1 MKINQR
7 LDNDMQNESKHSEI
21 HKPHLPFLVFIC
33 IASALGG
40 LLWGFDAIVISGTI
54 SSVKLQFALSPAME
68 GFFVSSGLL
77 GAVFGSGLSGW
88 LSDKFGRSRNLLL
101 AAVLMLLSAIGS
113 AWATNIEL
121 LVFARWLGGLGVGIS
136 AMVCPLYIS
145 EISPTHLRG
154 RLVTMFQFAITLGIM
169 IALFNNYFLHQWAA
183 SVAETAAEGSFMKW
197 FVADETWRAMFAS
210 ELVPGLFFLVLAA
223 LLPESPRWLV
233 KVGRH
238 EQAGKVL
245 NRIFRNGAKQELETI
260 KQTVA
265 KESATQTNF
274 LDVFSQKYRKPLII
288 AMLLAAF
295 AQFSGINVVFY
306 YGTSMLEDAGL
317 KADGALSGMAVIGF
331 CNMIFT
337 TIAMAFVDKVGR
349 RKLLQFGTIG
359 AIACLAG
366 IGASFNSGA
375 NTMLI
380 VLMCAFVA
388 FFAFSLGPIKF
399 IFASE
404 IFPTN
409 IRSHAMAI
417 VILTMWATD
426 TIVGQFTPSLREA
439 VGPAVTFFIFAAILV
454 PQIFMVWKWMPET
467 AGRSLEE
474 IEADFHQADV

>member
-1 MKINQR
+1 MR
-7 LDNDMQNESKHSEI
+7 DESKYQEI
-21 HKPHLPFLVFIC
+21 HKPHLPFLFFIC
-33 IASALGG
+33 MASALGG

-54 SSVKLQFALSPAME
+54 SPVKLQFDLSPAME

-77 GAVFGSGLSGW
+77 GAVIGSGIAGW
-88 LSDKFGRSRNLLL
+88 LSERFGRSRNLVL
-101 AAVLMLLSAIGS
+101 AAALMLLSALGS
-113 AWATNIEL
+113 ALANSIEL

-154 RLVTMFQFAITLGIM
+154 RLVTVFQFAITLGIM
-169 IALFNNYFLHQWAA
+169 LALFNNFGLHQWGD
-183 SVAETAAEGSFMKW
+183 SIGQTVTAGSFMKW
-197 FVADETWRAMFAS
+197 FVVDETWRAMFAS
-210 ELVPGLFFLVLAA
+210 ELIPGLLFLVLAS

-233 KVGRH
+233 KAGRH

-245 NRIFRNGAKQELETI
+245 NRIFRNGSEQELEMI
-260 KQTVA
+260 QQTVA
-265 KESATQTNF
+265 KESATKKRF
-274 LDVFSQKYRKPLII
+274 ADVFSKKYRKPLII
-288 AMLLAAF
+288 AMMLAAF

-306 YGTSMLEDAGL
+306 YGTSMLETAGL
-317 KADGALSGMAVIGF
+317 KADSALSGMAVIGF

-337 TIAMAFVDKVGR
+337 TIAMVFVDKLGR
-349 RKLLQFGTIG
+349 RKLLQIGTVG
-359 AIACLAG
+359 AIACLTG
-366 IGASFNSGA
+366 IGATFSGGA

-380 VLMCAFVA
+380 VMMCAFVA

-409 IRSHAMAI
+409 IRSHAMSI

-439 VGPAVTFFIFAAILV
+439 VGPAITFFIFAAILV
-454 PQIFMVWKWMPET
+454 PQIFMVWKLMPET

-474 IEADFHQADV
+474 IESTYYGAKDKQI

>member
-1 MKINQR
+1 MK
-7 LDNDMQNESKHSEI
+7 NESKQFNI

-33 IASALGG
+33 VASALGG

-54 SSVKLQFALSPAME
+54 SSVKSQFALSPAME

-101 AAVLMLLSAIGS
+101 AAVLMLLSALGS
-113 AWATNIEL
+113 AWAGNIEL

-183 SVAETAAEGSFMKW
+183 SVAETAAEGSFLQW
-197 FVADETWRAMFAS
+197 FVGEETWRAMFAS
-210 ELVPGLFFLVLAA
+210 ELVPGLLFLMMAA

-233 KVGRH
+233 KVGRA

-245 NRIFRNGAKQELETI
+245 KRIFRNGAQQELETI
-260 KQTVA
+260 EQTVA
-265 KESATQTNF
+265 KESATKKRF
-274 LDVFSQKYRKPLII
+274 VDVLQKKYRKPLII

-306 YGTSMLEDAGL
+306 YGTSMLESAGL

-349 RKLLQFGTIG
+349 RKLLQFGTVG

-380 VLMCAFVA
+380 ALMCAFVA

-439 VGPAVTFFIFAAILV
+439 VGPSVTFFIFAAILV

-474 IEADFHQADV
+474 IEADFYQADS